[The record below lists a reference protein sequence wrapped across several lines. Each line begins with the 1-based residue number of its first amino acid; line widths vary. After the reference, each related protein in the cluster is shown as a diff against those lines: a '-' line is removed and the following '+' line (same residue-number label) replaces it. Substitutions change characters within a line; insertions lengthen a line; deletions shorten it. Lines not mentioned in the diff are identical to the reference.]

1 MSGGKK
7 GNDARGPKVA
17 APPETPEIALSL
29 ARAGWP
35 VFPVTIYAGTP
46 EEPKRHKVPAVKWK
60 AEATTDEK
68 TIARWWAG
76 EHSGRWIGVYA
87 EKAGIVV
94 LDVDPGGDDS
104 LAEAGLEIPETFNY
118 PTHRKGGRHHV
129 YAAPAGIELTIA
141 RDLVVDGK
149 PLEGIDVRSGAGLMV
164 YYGPKLKKAPPLAP
178 APDWLLVARDAPRPG
193 GGDLGDPSATEAAFR
208 ARLVP
213 GDPPKKLRKLV
224 RGVDFPKGAA
234 HEPMLEVVAA
244 LVSEGVKGTPGI
256 EALLDETRER
266 YGKGGA
272 DRPRDWDNA
281 VAGSVRR
288 FGLPPV
294 TLAMSKRERKAIA
307 QRNTP
312 EAIEERKI
320 EKRAERV
327 NRLIV
332 DADDMSEDALAE
344 RFGDAVSDM
353 WANTPGTGLL
363 HYDGAVWTPK
373 EKPVLVDHARLFLRV
388 IRAEQTRLAILRNDK
403 PGEAAAKKL
412 GQRSTISAVAEL
424 AAGAMLANAPRLDAH
439 PDLLNTPS
447 GVVDLRT
454 SELKPHAPD
463 YFFTKITG
471 APYDPKADRS
481 MWNRALEALPKK
493 VGEALQ
499 VRLGQALTGYTPDD
513 DRMLLFEGA
522 GENGKTSWLIGMR
535 MALGSY
541 AVKVSDKLLL
551 GDPSDH
557 PTSLMSL
564 QGARW
569 AYAEELPEGHALN
582 VKRLKDT
589 VGTPEITARRMRQ
602 DEVTF
607 PATHAFGASTN
618 YLPIVAET
626 DHGTWRRLALVRFLY
641 KYVADPA
648 DLRAATDRVGDP
660 AVKAHFEHTP
670 DPGLMRW
677 LVEGARLWYENGRR
691 MPKLPK
697 KIAADTQSWR
707 MDADPVLAYVAD
719 RLVRD
724 AHYAIPTADLAADF
738 NLWLEG
744 RGHRPW
750 SQQTVNSRFGG
761 HVSMEGV
768 DRKMVKWSLTT
779 KPSRPPSAILRKP
792 IPKTTTAWKGIRF
805 VDDPQRVPSEAEI
818 DAATLAD
825 LQARF
830 ES

>member
-1 MSGGKK
+1 MSRR
-7 GNDARGPKVA
+7 NDERGPKVA
-17 APPETPEIALSL
+17 SPPETPEIALSL

-46 EEPKRHKVPAVKWK
+46 AEPKRHKVPAVKWK
-60 AEATTDEK
+60 DEATTDEK
-68 TIARWWAG
+68 TVAKWWAG

-94 LDVDPGGDDS
+94 LDVDPGGDES

-129 YAAPAGIELTIA
+129 YAAPEGVELTIA
-141 RDLVVDGK
+141 RNLVVDGK
-149 PLEGIDVRSGAGLMV
+149 PLDGIDVRSGTGLMV
-164 YYGPKLKKAPPLAP
+164 YYGPALKKAPKLTP
-178 APDWLLVARDAPRPG
+178 APDWLLVPREATG
-193 GGDLGDPSATEAAFR
+193 QVGTAYMHESATEAAFR
-208 ARLVP
+208 ARLVD
-213 GDPPKKLRKLV
+213 GKPPKKLRRLV
-224 RGVDFPKGAA
+224 EGVEFPKGAA
-234 HEPMLEVVAA
+234 HEPMLDVVAA
-244 LVSEGVKGTPGI
+244 LVSEGVKGTPGVGDLMD
-256 EALLDETRER
+256 ATKER
-266 YGKGGA
+266 YSRGGA

-281 VAGSVRR
+281 VAGSVKR

-294 TLAMSKRERKAIA
+294 TLALSKAERKAIA

-344 RFGDAVSDM
+344 RFGEAVVDL
-353 WANTPGTGLL
+353 WCNTPGIGLL
-363 HYDGAVWTPK
+363 HYDGRVWTPK

-424 AAGAMLANAPRLDAH
+424 AAGAMLANAPALDAH

-454 SELKPHAPD
+454 SELRPHDPML
-463 YFFTKITG
+463 YMTKITG
-471 APYDPKADRS
+471 APYDPRADRS

-493 VGEALQ
+493 VGAALQ

-513 DRMLLFEGA
+513 DKMLLFEGA

-607 PATHAFGASTN
+607 RATHAFAASTN
-618 YLPIVAET
+618 YRPIVAET
-626 DHGTWRRLALVRFLY
+626 DHGTWRRLALVSFPY
-641 KYVADPA
+641 KYVADPL
-648 DLRAATDRVGDP
+648 DLRSATDRIGDP
-660 AVKAHFEHTP
+660 AVKAHFEQTP
-670 DPGLMRW
+670 DAGLLRW
-677 LVEGARLWYENGRR
+677 LVEGARLWYENGRK
-691 MPKLPK
+691 MPRLPK
-697 KIAADTQSWR
+697 KILADTESWR
-707 MDADPVLAYVAD
+707 LDADPVLAYTRE

-724 AHYAIPTADLAADF
+724 PGYAITTADLAEDF
-738 NLWLEG
+738 NLWLER
-744 RGHRPW
+744 RGHRAW
-750 SQQTVNSRFGG
+750 SQQTINSRFGG

-768 DRKMVKWSLTT
+768 ERKTVKWSRVLS
-779 KPSRPPSAILRKP
+779 PSRPPSAILTRP
-792 IPKTTTAWKGIRF
+792 IPKITTSWKGVRF
-805 VDDPQRVPSEAEI
+805 TDDPRLGGEPRSESEVFEDLAKRAAA
-818 DAATLAD
+818 DA
-825 LQARF
+825 
-830 ES
+830 